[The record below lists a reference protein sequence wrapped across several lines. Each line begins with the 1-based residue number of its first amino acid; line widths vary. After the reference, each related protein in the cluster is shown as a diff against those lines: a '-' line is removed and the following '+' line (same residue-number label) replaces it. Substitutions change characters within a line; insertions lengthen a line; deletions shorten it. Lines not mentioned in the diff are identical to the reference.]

1 MPMQKLKFTE
11 LQWNRIKI
19 GLGILYP
26 ILALIGGLQQYL
38 RGAKD
43 FGGQV
48 YTHYNNYLIFKTGA
62 HRLVDGL
69 NPFIGDTALHFDT
82 LKYSPPFCL
91 WMNLIA
97 WMPDLAGIITW
108 NLLNGALIGL
118 GLWLIPLKSERLRI
132 ALLAICAIEAL
143 TSFQNLQSNAL
154 IVGCV
159 LLAVVCAERK
169 LWVWAPLLI
178 MFAAS
183 VKIFALAAC
192 LVFFFYE
199 GRWKLVLWSAFW
211 FVAFALSPMLV
222 TGYAHFADVYVWW
235 YDALSEDYSHSLG
248 MSVMNMFKQFGF
260 ENNKTIVQIGGLGI
274 TILGATYLPLW
285 KDINYRI
292 SIMCSLLL
300 FMVAF
305 NQRAESPTFVIAVV
319 GAAIYLLNKPMNWK
333 NGLLL
338 FFVIYLTTI
347 SATDLFPRSWR
358 NNFTNPY
365 GLKVL
370 PIFTVWLVL
379 QCDLLKQVLV
389 INRKI

>member
-1 MPMQKLKFTE
+1 MLKPKFTE
-11 LQWNRIKI
+11 VQLQRIKL
-19 GLGILYP
+19 GLAWLYP
-26 ILALIGGLQQYL
+26 VLAIIAGLQQYF
-38 RGAKD
+38 RGEKEIL
-43 FGGQV
+43 GKV

-62 HRLVDGL
+62 HRLLDGL
-69 NPFIGDTALHFDT
+69 NPFIGDTTLHFDT

-97 WMPDLAGIITW
+97 WMPNLAGILSW

-118 GLWLIPLKSERLRI
+118 GLWYIPLKNEKLRI
-132 ALLAICAIEAL
+132 ALLALCAIEAL

-169 LWVWAPLLI
+169 LWIWAPLLI

-199 GRWKLVLWSAFW
+199 GRWKLVLWSAIW
-211 FVAFALSPMLV
+211 FVVVALSPILV
-222 TGYAHFADVYVWW
+222 TGSTHFTEVYAWW
-235 YDALSEDYSHSLG
+235 FNALSEDYSHSLG
-248 MSVMNMFKQFGF
+248 MSVMNMFQQFGF
-260 ENNKTIVQIGGLGI
+260 ENNKTIVQIGALGI
-274 TILGATYLPLW
+274 TVLGAAYFPLW
-285 KDINYRI
+285 KDVNYRI

-305 NQRAESPTFVIAVV
+305 NQRAESPTFVIAAV
-319 GAAIYLLNKPMNWK
+319 GAIIYLLNKPMNWK
-333 NGLLL
+333 NGILL
-338 FFVIYLTTI
+338 FLVIYLTTI

-370 PIFTVWLVL
+370 PIFLVWVELQLGLVR
-379 QCDLLKQVLV
+379 QLLEKQ
-389 INRKI
+389 KAT